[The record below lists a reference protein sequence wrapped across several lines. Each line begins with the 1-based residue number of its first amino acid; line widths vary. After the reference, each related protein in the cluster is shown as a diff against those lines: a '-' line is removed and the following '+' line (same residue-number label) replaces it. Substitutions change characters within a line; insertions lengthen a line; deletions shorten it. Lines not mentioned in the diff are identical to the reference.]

1 MELLPRTERALILNY
16 YLNEKGQK
24 IEDKRRI
31 ASSMGI
37 AATALR
43 VRAYRIRRRLEDCVA
58 RKLNETMED
67 R

>member
-1 MELLPRTERALILNY
+1 LH
-16 YLNEKGQK
+16 EKGQK

-31 ASSMGI
+31 ASTMGI
-37 AATALR
+37 APTALR

-58 RKLNETMED
+58 RKLNETTED